1 MEHISI
7 CILKE
12 EFDMDIMTKLNTEIE
27 TLTKALEGMTPGTDP
42 HKAAIDELTKLMD
55 RAIKLQELENEQK
68 NKELIREDDKALKLE
83 QAKEDKKD
91 RLIKNIIA
99 AAGIVLPLGVTIW
112 GTRTSLKFEE
122 EGTVTTILGRGFINK
137 LIPKK

>member
-1 MEHISI
+1 
-7 CILKE
+7 
-12 EFDMDIMTKLNTEIE
+12 MDIMTKLNTEIE
-27 TLTKALEGMTPGTDP
+27 TLTKALEGMDPGTDK

-55 RAIKLQELENEQK
+55 RAIKLTELENEQK

-99 AAGIVLPLGVTIW
+99 VAGIVLPLGVTIW

-137 LIPKK
+137 LLPKK

>member
-1 MEHISI
+1 
-7 CILKE
+7 
-12 EFDMDIMTKLNTEIE
+12 MDIMTKLNTEIE
-27 TLTKALEGMTPGTDP
+27 TLTKALEGMTPGTDQ

-137 LIPKK
+137 LIHKK

>member
-1 MEHISI
+1 
-7 CILKE
+7 
-12 EFDMDIMTKLNTEIE
+12 MDIMTKLNTEIE
-27 TLTKALEGMTPGTDP
+27 SLTEALKGMDPGTDK

-137 LIPKK
+137 LLPKK